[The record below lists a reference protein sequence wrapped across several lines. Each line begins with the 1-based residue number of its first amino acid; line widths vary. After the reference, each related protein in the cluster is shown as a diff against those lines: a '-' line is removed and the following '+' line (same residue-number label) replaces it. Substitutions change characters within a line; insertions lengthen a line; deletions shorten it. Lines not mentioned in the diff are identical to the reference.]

1 MLRKMQGRF
10 HQEEQ
15 IAQALRLELGLT
27 LPRKSKEANVV
38 RAEYVR
44 NEKLERNE
52 NGRSL

>member
-27 LPRKSKEANVV
+27 HPRKSKEANVV
-38 RAEYVR
+38 RAE
-44 NEKLERNE
+44 
-52 NGRSL
+52 